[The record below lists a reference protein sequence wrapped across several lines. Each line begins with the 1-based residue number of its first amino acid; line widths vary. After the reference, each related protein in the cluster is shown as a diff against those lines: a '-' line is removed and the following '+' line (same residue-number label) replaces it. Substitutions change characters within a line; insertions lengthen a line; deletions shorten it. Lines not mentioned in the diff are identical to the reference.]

1 MRIVVVV
8 MLVMIPAGESVAFT
22 KAGDSVSLQ
31 VQLMVASSGRLITG
45 EKDVVVRLVSPVS
58 TGQTVYWEKT
68 HESVSINEGV
78 LSLSLSGVD
87 DQGNELVADM
97 FDRAGIQME
106 VESKGKWLD
115 WIW

>member
-1 MRIVVVV
+1 M
-8 MLVMIPAGESVAFT
+8 AEANESSGGGDVGDDTGRGGVAFT

-68 HESVSINEGV
+68 HESVSINEV
-78 LSLSLSGVD
+78 Y
-87 DQGNELVADM
+87 
-97 FDRAGIQME
+97 
-106 VESKGKWLD
+106 
-115 WIW
+115 

>member
-1 MRIVVVV
+1 MPKIWQKLMRVVVVV

-58 TGQTVYWEKT
+58 TGQTVYWEKNT
-68 HESVSINEGV
+68 
-78 LSLSLSGVD
+78 
-87 DQGNELVADM
+87 
-97 FDRAGIQME
+97 
-106 VESKGKWLD
+106 
-115 WIW
+115 

>member
-1 MRIVVVV
+1 MPKIWQKLMSFMVVV

-78 LSLSLSGVD
+78 MDHHLIIHQIVVYID
-87 DQGNELVADM
+87 
-97 FDRAGIQME
+97 
-106 VESKGKWLD
+106 
-115 WIW
+115 